1 MAAILGKDYVELKV
15 DTDRMAG
22 GKALAMKLRGM
33 QGGIPWMVILDDKG
47 KRLTT
52 SDGPQGNAGYPAEPE
67 EIAHF
72 MEMLKATK
80 QRITA
85 EELQAVEATL
95 KKNAEQ
101 ILGRRQRR

>member
-1 MAAILGKDYVELKV
+1 M
-15 DTDRMAG
+15 DTDRMTG
-22 GKALAMKLRGM
+22 GKALAMKLRGE

-47 KRLTT
+47 KHLTT
-52 SDGPQGNAGYPAEPE
+52 SDGPKGNVGYPAQPQ

-72 MEMLKATK
+72 MEMLKETK

-95 KKNAEQ
+95 KKNAEE
-101 ILGRRQRR
+101 ILSRRRRR